1 MTERRVRKLYY
12 SWYSIC
18 SEKVLICLFEKDL
31 PFDGR
36 HVDLFDFD
44 QVKDDY
50 LAINPAG
57 MVPTLVDG
65 GRPIPESTI
74 INEYLEDVAPQPS
87 LRPRDPY
94 RCAEMRGW
102 VQRFQDIV
110 FPAVGLLSQV
120 AFIAG
125 ELNRRWP
132 PEELEALIRRKVGE
146 ERVARQLRAV
156 RGALTAEEVL
166 AAAGRIERVLEAA
179 ERLLGDGRDWLAG
192 AYSLADAAAAP
203 NLYRLEIIGRGEMVA
218 CRPSVAAWYR
228 RMTTRSAFLRTYD
241 LSPSVRRV

>member
-1 MTERRVRKLYY
+1 MRQLYY

-31 PFDGR
+31 PFEGH

-44 QVKDDY
+44 QVKDNY
-50 LAINPAG
+50 LSINPAG
-57 MVPTLVDG
+57 MVPTLMDG
-65 GRPIPESTI
+65 GRSIPESTV

-94 RCAEMRGW
+94 RCAEMRAW
-102 VQRFQDIV
+102 VHRFQDIV

-120 AFIAG
+120 AFIAD

-132 PEELEALIRRKVGE
+132 PDELAALIRRKDNE

-156 RGALTAEEVL
+156 RGALTAEEVSS
-166 AAAGRIERVLEAA
+166 AAERIEQVLDEA
-179 ERLLGDGRDWLAG
+179 ERLLGDGRDWLVG

-203 NLYRLEIIGRGEMVA
+203 NLYRLDIIGRGETVA
-218 CRPSVAAWYR
+218 RRPGVAAWYR
-228 RMTTRSAFLRTYD
+228 RMTTRSAFLRTYEF
-241 LSPSVRRV
+241 SPSVRRV

>member
-1 MTERRVRKLYY
+1 MTERRVRELYY

-31 PFDGR
+31 PFEGR

-50 LAINPAG
+50 LSINPAG
-57 MVPTLVDG
+57 VVPTLVDG

-94 RCAEMRGW
+94 RCAEMRAW
-102 VQRFQDIV
+102 VHRFQDIV

-132 PEELEALIRRKVGE
+132 QQELEVLIHRKVSK

-156 RGALTAEEVL
+156 QGTLTAEEIFPAVQRVEQVL
-166 AAAGRIERVLEAA
+166 DRA
-179 ERLLGDGRDWLAG
+179 ERLLGDGRDWLA
-192 AYSLADAAAAP
+192 
-203 NLYRLEIIGRGEMVA
+203 EIIRW
-218 CRPSVAAWYR
+218 PIPPR
-228 RMTTRSAFLRTYD
+228 RRTSTGWRS
-241 LSPSVRRV
+241 